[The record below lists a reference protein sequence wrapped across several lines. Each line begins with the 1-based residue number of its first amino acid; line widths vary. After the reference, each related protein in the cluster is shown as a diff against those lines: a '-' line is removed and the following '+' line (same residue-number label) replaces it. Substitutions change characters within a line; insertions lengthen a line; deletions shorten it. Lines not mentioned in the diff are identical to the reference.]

1 MKFDAVILA
10 GGKSTRMGRDKA
22 RLEVGGQTLLARQIE
37 RAREAGAGQVYISGP
52 ADRNYADFGC
62 TVLSDRF
69 EGGGPLAGIEQAL
82 AVGSSPVLL
91 ALAVDLPDMS
101 AEWLRRLAAECPDD
115 LGVIPKRNVFVEPL
129 AAFYPTSARQL
140 AEAQLGAGNNSA
152 AHFARRCVA
161 SGLARF
167 RELAS
172 GDEKYFANWNA
183 PADWPVRGDC
193 FSEHDP

>member
-62 TVLSDRF
+62 AVLSDRF

-101 AEWLRRLAAECPDD
+101 AEWLRRLAAESPDD
-115 LGVIPKRNVFVEPL
+115 LGVIPKRNDFVEPL

>member
-22 RLEVGGQTLLARQIE
+22 WLEVRGQTLLSRQIQL
-37 RAREAGAGQVYISGP
+37 AHEAGAGQVYISGP
-52 ADRNYADFGC
+52 ADRNYADFGYA
-62 TVLSDRF
+62 LLPDRF

-82 AVGSSPVLL
+82 AAGSSPVLL

-101 AEWLRRLAAECPDD
+101 AEWLRRLAAESPDY
-115 LGVIPKRNVFVEPL
+115 LGVIPKRNDFVEPL
-129 AAFYPTSARQL
+129 AAFYPTSARHL
-140 AEAQLGAGNNSA
+140 AEAQLDAGNNSA
-152 AHFARRCVA
+152 AHFARRCVET
-161 SGLARF
+161 GLARF
-167 RELAS
+167 RELTS